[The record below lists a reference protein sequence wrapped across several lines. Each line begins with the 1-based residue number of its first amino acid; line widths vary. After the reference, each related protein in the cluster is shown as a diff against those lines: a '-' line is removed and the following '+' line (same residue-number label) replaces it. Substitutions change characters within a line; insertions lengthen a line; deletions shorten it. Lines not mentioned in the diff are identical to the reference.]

1 MGDLASGVRS
11 QSKEKERKQHSPAA
25 TTMTAVILVPRI
37 FFFFFFFFVYFV
49 NDSLITLMESEDGA
63 TTAAVSIVVLTS
75 AAASAPGM
83 EVEGKAVEVVVGSGG
98 DDRTPI
104 CPNRSCRRSMRRIKT
119 SPIVSLPS
127 SIDDMPSL
135 SSSSSSSANMS
146 RLLPTLFSCAV
157 VRDEGAA
164 GAENDDA
171 PMTVLTT
178 A

>member
-25 TTMTAVILVPRI
+25 TTKTAVILVPRI
-37 FFFFFFFFVYFV
+37 FFFFFFFFFFFVFFV

-104 CPNRSCRRSMRRIKT
+104 FPNRSCRRSMRRIKT
-119 SPIVSLPS
+119 SHIVSLPS
-127 SIDDMPSL
+127 SIDDIPSSL
-135 SSSSSSSANMS
+135 SSSSSSANMS
-146 RLLPTLFSCAV
+146 RLLPT
-157 VRDEGAA
+157 DEGAA

>member
-119 SPIVSLPS
+119 SHIVSLPS
-127 SIDDMPSL
+127 SIDDIPSSL
-135 SSSSSSSANMS
+135 SSSSSSANMS
-146 RLLPTLFSCAV
+146 RLLPT
-157 VRDEGAA
+157 DEGAA

-171 PMTVLTT
+171 PMTVLTI